1 MPRIPFVTSND
12 KRSHDLTLCRSYTD
26 IRGAGIGWLISCSP
40 KGLDVCV
47 AFHGIHINA
56 EKEIQPRFSL
66 DTIC

>member
-1 MPRIPFVTSND
+1 MPHIPFVTSND

-26 IRGAGIGWLISCSP
+26 IRVVGIGWLILCSA
-40 KGLDVCV
+40 KGLSVYV
-47 AFHGIHINA
+47 AFHGIHMDA